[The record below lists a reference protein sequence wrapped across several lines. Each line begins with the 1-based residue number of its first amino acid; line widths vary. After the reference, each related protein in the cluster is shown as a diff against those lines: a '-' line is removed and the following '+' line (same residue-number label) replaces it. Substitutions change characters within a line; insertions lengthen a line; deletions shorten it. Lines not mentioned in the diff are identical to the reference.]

1 MKFLKR
7 LKYFVV
13 GFSIGIIFVYFLF
26 NSREFKWDWLPGNR
40 VTNFIINHPIKINTK
55 AYRLVSNKEKLSNDF
70 FNTILNGKVDFS
82 KSETKGNIK
91 YYAINH
97 LDNSAFISISFVDS
111 FSQLS
116 IFNDQIFSEKKNL
129 NKNDSNLHMDDLTFL
144 KLISKKKK
152 KLNNNFLNQL
162 KKYNISEIDF
172 NNSFNSISVLWE
184 FSKPFQ
190 KPYGLYNGNI
200 KINEVEY
207 YIIFE
212 YGNEKLRFKAIK
224 SIADNIGFFK

>member
-82 KSETKGNIK
+82 KSESKGNIK

-97 LDNSAFISISFVDS
+97 LDDSAFVSISFVDS
-111 FSQLS
+111 FSQLA
-116 IFNDQIFSEKKNL
+116 IFNDKIFSEKKYL
-129 NKNDSNLHMDDLTFL
+129 NKTDSNLHMDNFTFINL
-144 KLISKKKK
+144 MSKKKK
-152 KLNNNFLNQL
+152 RLNNIFLDQL
-162 KKYNISEIDF
+162 KKYNVSEIDF
-172 NNSFNSISVLWE
+172 NNSFNSVSVIWE
-184 FSKPFQ
+184 LSRPYE
-190 KPYGLYNGNI
+190 KPYGSYTGYLE
-200 KINEVEY
+200 INETKYHVN
-207 YIIFE
+207 FD
-212 YGNEKLRFKAIK
+212 YGNEKLRFKEIK
-224 SIADNIGFFK
+224 KVTEQSSF